1 MLTKDGIPS
10 AEDLCGVTPHAGR
23 LEQGP
28 VAVIECFQEIPCNP
42 CADACPRG
50 AITMPG
56 NISARPTF
64 EESKCNGCAICVTRC
79 PGLAIFIVDF
89 SYSESEAMLKI
100 PYEFSPLPEV
110 EEQVEALDRA
120 GKSAGCAR
128 VLRVQQQA
136 NKTTV
141 LWLTVPKNIALDVRN
156 IRRKLGAIS

>member
-1 MLTKDGIPS
+1 MLTRDGIPS
-10 AEDLCGVTPHAGR
+10 AEDLYGVTPLAGR

-50 AITMPG
+50 AITMPS

-64 EESKCNGCAICVTRC
+64 DDSKCNGCAICVTRC
-79 PGLAIFIVDF
+79 PGLAIFIVDY
-89 SYSESEAMLKI
+89 SYSASEAMLKI
-100 PYEFSPLPEV
+100 PYEFSPLPESG
-110 EEQVEALDRA
+110 EEVEALDRA
-120 GKSAGCAR
+120 GKPAGSAR